1 MGRNTLKGKVKVLS
15 YFAAFLFMVGVH
27 IAMDRIANNR
37 QIIENKEEAEYIS
50 QSGNNI
56 TVGDSLSD
64 IRKEKSGT
72 IMLFKTDYN

>member
-37 QIIENKEEAEYIS
+37 QIIENKEEAEYVS
-50 QSGNNI
+50 QSENNI

>member
-27 IAMDRIANNR
+27 IAMDRIVNNR
-37 QIIENKEEAEYIS
+37 QIIENKEEAEYVS
-50 QSGNNI
+50 QSENNI

>member
-27 IAMDRIANNR
+27 IAMDKIANNR
-37 QIIENKEEAEYIS
+37 QIIENKEEAEYVS
-50 QSGNNI
+50 QSENNI